1 MGGGIFVVC
10 LLPIPF
16 STVCCLLCFS
26 WCFVLVFS
34 LYFVVL
40 VGCWSVWDGLLGGFG
55 VSLVCAF
62 FAKCVLLC
70 ARAVSGA
77 FTTLHV
83 LVGLPDSGRQRGV
96 IDVSELSDASSDE
109 DRGRF

>member
-1 MGGGIFVVC
+1 MLAFH
-10 LLPIPF
+10 PF
-16 STVCCLLCFS
+16 SAACYVLYLS
-26 WCFVLVFS
+26 WCLVLVFS

-40 VGCWSVWDGLLGGFG
+40 VGCWYVWDGLLGGFG

-109 DRGRF
+109 DGGRF

>member
-1 MGGGIFVVC
+1 MGRGIFVVC

-16 STVCCLLCFS
+16 LLSAVCCIFLG
-26 WCFVLVFS
+26 VLSLYFS
-34 LYFVVL
+34 LYFVAL

-83 LVGLPDSGRQRGV
+83 
-96 IDVSELSDASSDE
+96 
-109 DRGRF
+109 